1 MSDVLRLKQIY
12 EGKAKIVFEGENE
25 NEVIMQFKNS
35 LTAFDGVK
43 KAELEGKGELN
54 WKISGLL
61 LPFLAKNGIPTH
73 LIKILDDRM
82 HECQKVQI
90 YPIEV
95 VCRNKSAGS
104 FCRRYGVE
112 EGKKFDVPLIEFF
125 YKNDALHDPV
135 FSDEII
141 QIMNLA
147 TENELATLRY
157 YCLLINH
164 YLKEL
169 FLKGNLE
176 LVDFKLE
183 FGKNTEGKIV
193 LADEITPDTMRLWKI
208 GETDLAEK
216 VLDKD
221 RFRRDLG
228 PVDYGY
234 KQILYFLEKANLSN
248 LSLTPPKVKIQV
260 NIHLKQSISD
270 AAGDTTL
277 LALNRSNLHF
287 TNVRIGKSIHLEHDG
302 FISPLK
308 VEETTQTLLTNPLIE
323 NFSISYTMVE

>member
-1 MSDVLRLKQIY
+1 MQQLY
-12 EGKAKIVFEGENE
+12 EGKAKIVYAGENE

-43 KAELEGKGELN
+43 KAELEGKGEIN
-54 WKISGLL
+54 WKISGML
-61 LPFLAKNGIPTH
+61 LPFLARHGIPTH
-73 LIKILDDRM
+73 LIKSLDNRM
-82 HECQKVQI
+82 HLCQKVKI
-90 YPIEV
+90 LPIEV
-95 VCRNKSAGS
+95 VCRNKAAGS

-112 EGKKFDVPLIEFF
+112 EGTPFENPLVEYF
-125 YKNDALHDPV
+125 YKKDELHDPV
-135 FSDEII
+135 FSDEVIMS
-141 QIMNLA
+141 MNLA
-147 TENELATLRY
+147 SDKDLATLRY

-176 LVDFKLE
+176 LVDYKLE
-183 FGKNTEGKIV
+183 FGINPEGKIV

-208 GETDLAEK
+208 GVNELSEK

-234 KQILYFLEKANLSN
+234 KQILSFLEKSDLPNLI
-248 LSLTPPKVKIQV
+248 LSPPKVKIM
-260 NIHLKQSISD
+260 ISIKLKSAISD

-277 LALNRSNLHF
+277 LALKRSNLTF
-287 TNVRIGKSIHLEHDG
+287 SNVRIGKLIQLEHDG
-302 FISPLK
+302 IISTEQ
-308 VEETTQTLLTNPLIE
+308 VEEMTQNLLINPLIE
-323 NFSISYTMVE
+323 NFSISYEQVE